1 MCALRAYINL
11 NLKLIISFRVLTI
24 NSLNR
29 KRGNLLSS
37 LRLKLLQVRLFTGQ
51 ACALLEIFGWIKA
64 RLEICQVLRL
74 QDLNVLEL
82 QCVMLANH
90 YQNIQSRFRLLKVC
104 LCVKLESSNCRK
116 LLINFYKARSI
127 KNQSQSIKARADCFS
142 TEFSNSAQAH
152 MTCRFLC
159 FALSIKGK
167 TLAMFIG
174 R

>member
-11 NLKLIISFRVLTI
+11 NHKLIISFRVPTI

-51 ACALLEIFGWIKA
+51 ACALPEIFRWIKA

-74 QDLNVLEL
+74 QDLNVLKL

-116 LLINFYKARSI
+116 LLINFYKAQSI
-127 KNQSQSIKARADCFS
+127 KNQSRLIKACADCFS
-142 TEFSNSAQAH
+142 TEFSNSTQAH
-152 MTCRFLC
+152 MTCRVLC
-159 FALSIKGK
+159 FALSIKRK
-167 TLAMFIG
+167 TLATFLG